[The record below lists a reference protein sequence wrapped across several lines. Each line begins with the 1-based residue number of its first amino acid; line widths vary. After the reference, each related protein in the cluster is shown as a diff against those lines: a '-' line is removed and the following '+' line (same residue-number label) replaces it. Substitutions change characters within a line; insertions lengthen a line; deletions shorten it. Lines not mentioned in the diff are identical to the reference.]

1 MRPANKSKNQVDG
14 RQPLIT
20 EYLQK
25 KVERANFYDGREPEN
40 MGPAPRFYPDAK
52 GVEKLREEIDEHYD
66 EIVVKEAQIAELKKE
81 KDMLR
86 KKIVIKDK
94 KINAWGIKKNRE
106 ELAKE
111 VTELEEEIEKMD
123 RDFDEGEIDDMEEFQ
138 REYAMKK
145 NRMETLKIFVEE
157 NEKEFRQELDEIDDL
172 EKSLELEEEDDNSSE
187 IERLVNSMNNPELK
201 KWLK

>member
-1 MRPANKSKNQVDG
+1 MRPGNKSKSQAND

-20 EYLQK
+20 EYLKK
-25 KVERANFYDGREPEN
+25 KVERVNFYEEREPEN

-81 KDMLR
+81 KELLR
-86 KKIVIKDK
+86 KRIVIKDK
-94 KINAWGIKKNRE
+94 KINAYGIKKNRE

-111 VTELEEEIEKMD
+111 VTELEEELEEMD
-123 RDFDEGEIDDMEEFQ
+123 RAFDEGDIVNMEEFQ
-138 REYAMKK
+138 QDYRIKK

-172 EKSLELEEEDDNSSE
+172 EKSLKLEEEDSSDSE
-187 IERLVNSMNNPELK
+187 IDRLVNSMNDPKLK